1 MDNENY
7 IKVTQ
12 SGYTDNGDY
21 VGAHTAIFSSLYPN
35 HEVMIFQG
43 NQYWGRIRTTQGTL
57 SMHGSNVYY
66 GNNGDTTD
74 ARLAKATE
82 VDSVSTTA
90 NGGLK
95 VTHSGN
101 DYKVDI
107 DDAITFVFDCGSST
121 AQI

>member
-1 MDNENY
+1 MVTGVN
-7 IKVTQ
+7 IKRDAKGHVVGLSVNSIKMPANPNVT
-12 SGYTDNGDY
+12 
-21 VGAHTAIFSSLYPN
+21 
-35 HEVMIFQG
+35 
-43 NQYWGRIRTTQGTL
+43 TT
-57 SMHGSNVYY
+57 
-66 GNNGDTTD
+66 
-74 ARLAKATE
+74 
-82 VDSVSTTA
+82 VSTTT